1 MKKIVVSI
9 LVLGVLGGGYPAYK
23 YLKNHS
29 HKPGPVYRTV
39 KIERGLIVQ
48 EVGATGTVQ
57 PIKNILVG
65 TQVNGPIK
73 KLYADF
79 NDEVKAGQV
88 IAQIDPVVYEANV
101 AKDKAQLT
109 SNKATAEQTKIKLVL
124 AEKEL
129 KRGEQLLK
137 TNMIS
142 ESEYDALVSSRD
154 SLVAQLK
161 TAEAAILQS
170 EASLQL
176 STANLGYTRIC
187 SPVDGVIIERNV
199 DEGQTVVSSMNAQT
213 IFTIATDLNNIQV
226 QADIPESDVGNI
238 HAGQKVTFTVD
249 AYRHTF
255 TGKVT
260 QVRMSST
267 TVQNVVTF
275 PVIVEAHN
283 HMRKLFP
290 GMTANIAIETDRKE
304 NILTIPLA
312 ALRFNPR
319 SSDDSQAPT
328 KRRESGIWV
337 CDETNGLVRVPVRQ
351 IISDLTS
358 AGIETAEA
366 IEGREVVLGI
376 RSATAIGENVNNPFA
391 PKMPGSQQRK
401 AMK

>member
-9 LVLGVLGGGYPAYK
+9 LVLGLLGGAYPAYR
-23 YLKNHS
+23 YLKTHS
-29 HKPGPVYRTV
+29 GKPGPVYRTA

-48 EVGATGTVQ
+48 EVRATGTVQ

-79 NDEVKAGQV
+79 NDEVKTGQI

-101 AKDKAQLT
+101 AKDKAQLS
-109 SNKATAEQTKIKLVL
+109 SNKATAEQTRIKLAL

-137 TNMIS
+137 TNMLS
-142 ESEYDALVSSRD
+142 QSEYDALVSSRD
-154 SLVAQLK
+154 SLTAQLK
-161 TAEAAILQS
+161 TAEASILQS

-213 IFTIATDLNNIQV
+213 IFTIATDLNKIQV
-226 QADIPESDVGNI
+226 QADIPEADVGNI

-255 TGKVT
+255 TGQVT

-275 PVIVEAHN
+275 PVIIEAPN
-283 HMRKLFP
+283 HMKKLFP
-290 GMTANIAIETDRKE
+290 GMTANIAIETDRKDDV
-304 NILTIPLA
+304 LMVPLA

-319 SSDDSQAPT
+319 KTDESQNPA
-328 KRRESGIWV
+328 KRRESGIWIK
-337 CDETNGLVRVPVRQ
+337 DETNGLIRISVRQ
-351 IISDLTS
+351 TISDGTS
-358 AGIETAEA
+358 TGIEASENLA
-366 IEGREVVLGI
+366 GREVVLSI
-376 RSATAIGENVNNPFA
+376 SSVTAADASVNNPFA
-391 PKMPGSQQRK
+391 PKMPGMQQRR
-401 AMK
+401 AMR